1 MEIGLFHMPLHPTD
15 KPLVDV
21 LAENTEK
28 IIYADQL
35 GFSETWIGEH
45 YSATTEP
52 ITAPMMFMASLIN
65 QTKNIRFGTGVIA
78 LPNHHPAQVA
88 GQVAQFDHMSKGRF
102 NMGIGPGGL
111 ASDMELFGVLDG
123 GVRAEK
129 FAESISMIKQIWSQD
144 PPYDIK
150 GKHWHIKITDNIIP
164 KLGVGYMQKPFQQP
178 HPPISLSSMSPDGN
192 SVAHAIKMGWKPITA
207 NFAPESTVINHWNKY
222 LEGCDAAGIKPT
234 GKEWSVARN
243 ILIADSDAQAEDWLL
258 DPKGSDFYYFDYLWE
273 VLKVANYTAVI
284 KPVVTMDDKDVT
296 VESIV
301 KASVI
306 YGSRKTVIDKIM
318 SLRERSGPWNVL
330 LKAAMDGSGANRE
343 RERLTM
349 RRLAEDVLP
358 VINAG

>member
-1 MEIGLFHMPLHPTD
+1 MPLHPTHR
-15 KPLVDV
+15 PLLEV

-88 GQVAQFDHMSKGRF
+88 GQVAQFDHMSNGRF

-123 GVRAEK
+123 SVRAEK

-164 KLGVGYMQKPFQQP
+164 KLGVGYMQKPLQQP

-222 LEGCDAAGIKPT
+222 LEGCEAAGIKPT

-243 ILIADSDAQAEDWLL
+243 ILIAESDAQAEDWLL
-258 DPKGSDFYYFDYLWE
+258 DPQGSDFYYFDYLWE

-284 KPVVTMDDKDVT
+284 KPVETMDDKDVT

-330 LKAAMDGSGANRE
+330 LKAAMDGSGKNRE

>member
-1 MEIGLFHMPLHPTD
+1 MEIGLFHMPLHPAD
-15 KPLVDV
+15 RPLLDV

-52 ITAPMMFMASLIN
+52 ITSPMMFMASLIP
-65 QTKNIRFGTGVIA
+65 QTKNIRFGTGVIC

-111 ASDMELFGVLDG
+111 ASDMELFDVLDG
-123 GVRAEK
+123 TVRAER

-150 GKHWHIKITDNIIP
+150 GKHWHVKLTDNIIP
-164 KLGVGYMQKPFQQP
+164 ELGVGYMQKPYTKP

-192 SVAHAIKMGWKPITA
+192 SVAHAVKMGWKPITA
-207 NFAPESTVINHWNKY
+207 NFAPESTVVNHWHKY
-222 LEGCDAAGIKPT
+222 VEGCDAV
-234 GKEWSVARN
+234 GKKADGKDWSVARN
-243 ILIADSDAQAEDWLL
+243 ILIADTDAQAEDWLL
-258 DPKGSDFYYFDYLWE
+258 DPQGSDFYYFDYLWK
-273 VLKVANYTAVI
+273 VLKVANYTAVA
-284 KPVVTMDDKDVT
+284 KPDITMADEDVT

-306 YGSRKTVIDKIM
+306 YGSRKTVIDKLM
-318 SLRERSGPWNVL
+318 SLRDRSGPFGTL
-330 LKAAMDGSGANRE
+330 LKAAMDGSGKNRE